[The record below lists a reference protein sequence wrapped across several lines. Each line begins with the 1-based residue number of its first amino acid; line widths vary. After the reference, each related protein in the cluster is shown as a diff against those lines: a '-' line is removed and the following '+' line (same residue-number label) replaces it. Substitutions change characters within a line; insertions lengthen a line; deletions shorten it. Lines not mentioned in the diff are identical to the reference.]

1 MPRIA
6 LLRTAVPC
14 ALIATVALLATGVA
28 AGADGTKRAAA
39 PLKQVFFVESDFKIA
54 PSSVTLTKGTPT
66 KITVAN
72 RGGVQH
78 TFTSKKL
85 KVNLVLDPDEEA
97 EVTLKNKKAGT
108 FTAMCTIHTSM
119 TTKIKVKVK

>member
-1 MPRIA
+1 MPRTA
-6 LLRTAVPC
+6 LLRTIVPC
-14 ALIATVALLATGVA
+14 ALIATVAILATGVA

-39 PLKQVFFVESDFKIA
+39 PLKQVSFVETDFKIA
-54 PSSVTLTKGTPT
+54 PSSVTLKKGTPT

-72 RGGVQH
+72 NGNVQH

-85 KVNLVLDPDEEA
+85 SINMVLDPGEKGQ
-97 EVTLKNKKAGT
+97 VTIKNQKAGT

-119 TTKIKVKVK
+119 TTKIKVK